1 MTHHFKWLPTLLLT
15 AGLFAC
21 AQAAPPTS
29 SPNTTLRL
37 AYFPNITHAQ
47 ALVGVQNGAFQQE
60 LGDYVTLETKTFNAG
75 PSEIEALFAGAID
88 IGYIGP
94 SPAINGYVKSNGEAL
109 RVVAGATSGGVV
121 LVVRP
126 EANIK
131 TATDFAGK
139 KIATPELGN
148 TQDVAARYYLLQNN
162 LKTGDKGGS
171 VQVLPTKNADTLTLF
186 AKKDLDAAWVP
197 EPWGARLVKEAGGE
211 IFLDERDLWQDRR
224 FVITNIIVSKKFLD
238 AHPDLVEKFLA
249 AHVKVTDWIQQNP
262 AAAKQIVNGEIKRLT
277 NAALKPEILDD
288 AWTRLDFTY
297 DPLSSSLLTSADH
310 AFELG
315 FLGKTK
321 PDLSQLY
328 DLAPLNRVLAAQG
341 LASVK

>member
-1 MTHHFKWLPTLLLT
+1 MTHPFKWLPILLLT

-21 AQAAPPTS
+21 AQAAPPPS

-60 LGDYVTLETKTFNAG
+60 LGDHVTLETKTFNAG

-109 RVVAGATSGGVV
+109 RVIAGATSGGVV

-131 TATDFAGK
+131 TAADFAGK

-162 LKTGDKGGS
+162 LKPGDKGGS

-211 IFLDERDLWQDRR
+211 IFLDERDLWPDRR

-262 AAAKQIVNGEIKRLT
+262 AAAKQIVNDEIKRLT

-297 DPLSSSLLTSADH
+297 APLSSSLLTSADH

-328 DLAPLNRVLAAQG
+328 DLAPLNRVLAARG